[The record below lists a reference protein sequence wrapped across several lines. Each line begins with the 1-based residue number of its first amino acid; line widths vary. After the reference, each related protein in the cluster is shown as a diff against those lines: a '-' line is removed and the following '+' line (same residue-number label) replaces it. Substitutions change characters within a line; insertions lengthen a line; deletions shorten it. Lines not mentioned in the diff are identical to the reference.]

1 MTLLRHWRRLGCA
14 ALALLLG
21 GAPGLTRAQNCPPTL
36 PAPNPALL
44 SQPPAQ
50 APDRGLLWQLEKD
63 GRTAWLYASIH
74 IGRPDWLVPGMRLQA
89 ALAASDTV
97 ALELDLSDPQ
107 VMQALA
113 GPVPGR
119 PALNLPADLQTRL
132 QAVARRECTDLA
144 PLAALHPLMQLGQ
157 LVAQSARRDGMSVEY
172 GQELALI
179 IQSQRLGL
187 RLAGLETPQLQLQAL
202 IPADRKAALEEIREG
217 LRQLESTQL
226 RQQTRRLAEAW
237 AAGDLNTL
245 ERYETWCDC
254 VKTAADRAA
263 LKRTLDDRNPG
274 MADGIVK
281 LHAQGRRMLVAVG
294 ALHMTGDASLLK
306 ALRARGFTVTQR
318 WPEPR

>member
-1 MTLLRHWRRLGCA
+1 MILRHWRRLCSA
-14 ALALLLG
+14 ALAMLLG
-21 GAPGLTRAQNCPPTL
+21 GAPGLASAQNCPPPL
-36 PAPNPALL
+36 PAPNPAQL

-74 IGRPDWLVPGMRLQA
+74 IGRPDWLVPGTRLQA

-97 ALELDLSDPQ
+97 ALELDLTDPQ
-107 VMQALA
+107 VMQALT

-119 PALNLPADLQTRL
+119 PALSLPADLQTRL
-132 QAVARRECTDLA
+132 QAVARRECTDLT
-144 PLAALHPLMQLGQ
+144 PLAALHPLLQLGQ
-157 LVAQSARRDGMSVEY
+157 LVAQAARRDGMSVEY
-172 GQELALI
+172 GQELALV
-179 IQSQRLGL
+179 IQAQRQGL
-187 RLAGLETPQLQLQAL
+187 RLAGLETPLVQLQAL
-202 IPADRKAALEEIREG
+202 IPADRKVALEEIREG
-217 LRQLESTQL
+217 LRQLESPQL

-237 AAGDLNTL
+237 AAGDLSTL

-281 LHAQGRRMLVAVG
+281 LHGQGRRLLVAVG